1 MKKKPSN
8 KTLSVSAI
16 KEGTVIDHITAGSA
30 LKIIRLLNLP
40 ADKKTVTVGLNLPS
54 RILGRKDIIKVSG
67 REVTSQ
73 EANKIAVLAP
83 QASINVIK
91 NYKIIKKFLVQIPQ
105 KIEGVIVCPN
115 PQCVTNHESTAS
127 IFLAEQHKY
136 LVQLHCQYCEKMYT
150 VDQIHEYHT

>member
-1 MKKKPSN
+1 MAKIPTN

-16 KEGTVIDHITAGSA
+16 KDGTVIDHIAAGSA

-54 RILGRKDIIKVSG
+54 RILGRKDIIKVTG
-67 REVTSQ
+67 REISAQ

-83 QASINVIK
+83 QSSMNVIK
-91 NYKIIKKFLVQIPQ
+91 NYKIVKKFFVEIP
-105 KIEGVIVCPN
+105 KMIESVIVCPN
-115 PQCVTNHESTAS
+115 PQCITNHENMAS

-136 LVQLHCQYCEKMYT
+136 LVQLHCKYCEKTYT